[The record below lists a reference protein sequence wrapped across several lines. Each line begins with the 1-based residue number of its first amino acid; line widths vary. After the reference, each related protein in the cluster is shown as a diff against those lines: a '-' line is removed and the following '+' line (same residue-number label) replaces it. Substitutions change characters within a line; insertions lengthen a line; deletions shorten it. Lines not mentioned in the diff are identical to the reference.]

1 MNIKL
6 NGVLLSDIENMSYGH
21 ESEVFAFELS
31 KFDSGFESLEEEFIT
46 GELTYIDSGMEGLF
60 WSTVRTT
67 KDVIKGSAKAGRN
80 TAKFIKRNAKD
91 LKAYLKTM
99 FLKLQKI
106 IKELG
111 MQLSARF
118 ARLMKVADRYNKLG
132 AEVHEIVN
140 FLGTAVKDMP
150 EINLSWHKFDA
161 VLLKLMFDG
170 IEDYEA
176 YYKRVIEG
184 TFKSEGG
191 SKDIPTPE
199 KVRDALNRNDK
210 QAISNYC
217 GICSNVIGYFNS
229 NKELAIII
237 GLSGGSLSDVQKSG
251 LVARLAKRFGTAIAN
266 VFTLGKFKDWK
277 EARKLVNDKS
287 TLSNVSKETKENI
300 SKNGSALTGAGSFLK
315 EAILGQEIRKTYSTA
330 NADEFKDDML
340 NSGHGFLILMQS
352 ILGSQIIFKVLK
364 SGALS
369 IKKETDARL
378 KEIQEIIKNGTDA
391 SEKSEKENKASDA
404 TNKNDNTDD
413 KNKQEDKKD
422 NQQEQVESNFDS
434 PDKLAELYV
443 RLMGSILARA
453 CKDYAQ
459 IITACLS
466 TTFILVKET
475 EGVIAAIKEQ
485 TTSTK

>member
-21 ESEVFAFELS
+21 ESEIFAFELS
-31 KFDSGFESLEEEFIT
+31 KYDSAFESLEEEFIT
-46 GELTYIDSGMEGLF
+46 GEITYIDSGMEGLV
-60 WSTVRTT
+60 WGTMKAT
-67 KDVIKGSAKAGRN
+67 KSALKGAAKAGRN

-132 AEVHEIVN
+132 REVNEILS
-140 FLGTAVKDMP
+140 FLGKAVNDMP
-150 EINLSWHKFDA
+150 EMNLSWHKFDA
-161 VLLKLMFDG
+161 ILLKDMFNG
-170 IEDYEA
+170 IEDYET

-184 TFKSEGG
+184 TLIEEGG
-191 SKDIPTPE
+191 SRDVPTPE
-199 KVRDALNRNDK
+199 KVRDALTRNDQ
-210 QAISNYC
+210 QAIYNYC
-217 GICSNVIGYFNS
+217 GVCANVLAHFNK

-237 GLSGGSLSDVQKSG
+237 GLSGGNLNDVQKSG
-251 LVARLAKRFGTAIAN
+251 FVARLAKRFGSAIAN
-266 VFTLGKFKDWK
+266 IFTAGKFKDWQ
-277 EARKLVNDKS
+277 EARKLLGDKS
-287 TLSNVSKETKENI
+287 SFSNVSKETKENI

-315 EAILGQEIRKTYSTA
+315 EAILGPEIHKTYSSS
-330 NADEFKDDML
+330 NAEEFRKDMMD
-340 NSGHGFLILMQS
+340 NSSGFLTLMNS
-352 ILGSQIIFKVLK
+352 ILGNQIIFKVLK

-378 KEIQEIIKNGTDA
+378 KEIQDIINAGAAA
-391 SEKSEKENKASDA
+391 SEKSEKEKSNNDA
-404 TNKNDNTDD
+404 TNKNNNTD
-413 KNKQEDKKD
+413 NKDNEEDKKKD
-422 NQQEQVESNFDS
+422 NEEQVDTNANT
-434 PDKLAELYV
+434 PDKLADLYV

-475 EGVIAAIKEQ
+475 EGIVAAIKEQ
-485 TTSTK
+485 TVKN